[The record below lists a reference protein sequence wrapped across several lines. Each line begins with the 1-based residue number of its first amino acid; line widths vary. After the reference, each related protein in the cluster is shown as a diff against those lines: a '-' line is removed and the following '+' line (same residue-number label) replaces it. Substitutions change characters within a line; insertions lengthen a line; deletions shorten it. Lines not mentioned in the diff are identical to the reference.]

1 MIQVAQACSRNW
13 LDRLPD
19 SVLGASRSPAR
30 AARPAILTT
39 WIILLACGVIAGTI
53 GGVVGFGASVV
64 LLPALVLA
72 FGAKAAVPIMMVAGM
87 MGNATRVAVW
97 WREVDWRV
105 NAYYC
110 LTAIPAAAL
119 GARTLLMLDPR
130 LLEGAIGVFLILFVP
145 VRRWLL
151 DLGWKMQL
159 PYFLVIGACIGFLTG
174 LVAATGPI
182 NTPFFLAYGLSR
194 GGYIGTEALGSTVIG
209 LTKGVVFQTFG
220 ALDVDVLLN
229 GVIVGSAMVSG
240 SYFAKFVV
248 ERMSPD
254 QYRWVMDVLMLG
266 SGAAMLWGALGAL
279 A

>member
-1 MIQVAQACSRNW
+1 MLRALRFI
-13 LDRLPD
+13 
-19 SVLGASRSPAR
+19 RS

-39 WIILLACGVIAGTI
+39 WVILLGCGVLAGTI

-64 LLPALVLA
+64 LLPALVLT

-97 WREVDWRV
+97 WREVNWRV
-105 NAYYC
+105 NGYYC

-151 DLGWKMQL
+151 EQGWTMRL
-159 PYFLVIGACIGFLTG
+159 PYFLVVGAGIGFLTG

-182 NTPFFLAYGLSR
+182 NTPFFLAYGLSK
-194 GGYIGTEALGSTVIG
+194 GAYIGTEALGSTFIG

-220 ALDVDVLLN
+220 ALDREVLLN
-229 GVIVGSAMVSG
+229 GAIVGSALMSG
-240 SYFAKFVV
+240 SYFSKFIVD
-248 ERMSPD
+248 RLSPD
-254 QYRWVMDVLMLG
+254 QYRWIMDVLMIG